1 MAGFF
6 SRFGNKLFPK
16 HMTKEE
22 FIQKAKEEHGN
33 YYDYSKV
40 RYTDE
45 NTRVTVICPK
55 HGKFLITPK
64 EHLEGKGCEQC
75 VNERVDGFLSFIN
88 EHATKDSD
96 YDSGLFNNEMLDD
109 IFGTDEDDEEIRYI
123 GKYSDDKT
131 ALIECPK
138 DFSGT
143 YVIPDGVEEILTCAF
158 QDCKGLKTVIMP
170 DSVIEIYSNAF
181 CGCTNLK
188 SVQFSEA
195 LERIGWKAFDG
206 CSSLTSVIIPDSVKK
221 VDDMAFKG
229 CVNLKT
235 IVLSERI
242 RAIDGHLFEGCTS
255 LKTITIPERVKEIE
269 PYAFKDC
276 TGLTQIIIPEGVEH
290 IHSGAFSGCLNVAT
304 ISLPESL
311 MTLDANNAGIFEG
324 CDNLRE
330 IIVPFGQKQRIA
342 DLFEEKDAMYK
353 TLLVEK

>member
-1 MAGFF
+1 M
-6 SRFGNKLFPK
+6 RNKLFPR

-158 QDCKGLKTVIMP
+158 QDCKGLKTVIKLNTLILGSEKILLGSLLAMTARFP
-170 DSVIEIYSNAF
+170 FLSAVM
-181 CGCTNLK
+181 LK
-188 SVQFSEA
+188 
-195 LERIGWKAFDG
+195 
-206 CSSLTSVIIPDSVKK
+206 CIIRLMEK
-221 VDDMAFKG
+221 
-229 CVNLKT
+229 L
-235 IVLSERI
+235 
-242 RAIDGHLFEGCTS
+242 
-255 LKTITIPERVKEIE
+255 IT
-269 PYAFKDC
+269 
-276 TGLTQIIIPEGVEH
+276 
-290 IHSGAFSGCLNVAT
+290 
-304 ISLPESL
+304 
-311 MTLDANNAGIFEG
+311 
-324 CDNLRE
+324 
-330 IIVPFGQKQRIA
+330 FGQTRTHFMVFHMIFQLS
-342 DLFEEKDAMYK
+342 DMMENQ
-353 TLLVEK
+353 